1 MKNILLAILFVLLM
15 AVHVFAGPP
24 GIPPQSITVNGTTC
38 PPGGSCTITDSTR
51 APALVY
57 DTIYLDITTGLD
69 SALGAPLAWT
79 KVQGPVGSAITT
91 IAAANVS
98 YGTFTV
104 NANGYDVTAAV
115 YVSGTQTATFTLSG
129 LTSGKMY
136 RFQFT
141 PTVTGQV
148 PTFTA
153 TSGISGSTIPTIVTA
168 TVETIYFRAS
178 ATTAV
183 FTASNTGASTW
194 STATT
199 TLYEYGRPV
208 VARQFSHTIQQ
219 TLVFDWL
226 PPLDWD
232 GTIAG
237 WQWAGVVD
245 NATAPANGETIICQL
260 GGYAIGSSDSL
271 SQAMGTS
278 VSSAFTADAT
288 YAQYDEIISTMS
300 GAVTI
305 ANSPAAG
312 KKVKLALDCLT
323 TGTYAQAGPSMAG
336 LWIKH
341 GRTLAH

>member
-1 MKNILLAILFVLLM
+1 MKRLLLTILFILW
-15 AVHVFAGPP
+15 AGAVFAGPP
-24 GIPPQSITVNGTTC
+24 PIPPQPTTINGTTC
-38 PPGGSCTITDSTR
+38 TPGSTCTVTDSTK

-104 NANGYDVTAAV
+104 NANGYDITTAV

-129 LTSGKMY
+129 LTVGKMY

-141 PTVTGQV
+141 PTSTGQV

-153 TSGISGSTIPTIVTA
+153 TSGISSANIPTIITA

-183 FTASNTGASTW
+183 FTATNTATATW
-194 STATT
+194 STTAT

-208 VARQFSHTIQQ
+208 VARQFSHAVQQ
-219 TLVFDWL
+219 TLIFDWL

-232 GTIAG
+232 GGTIY

-245 NATAPANGETIICQL
+245 NATAPANTETIICQL
-260 GGYAIGSSDSL
+260 GGYAVASSDSL

-278 VSSAFTADAT
+278 VSSTFTANAT
-288 YAQYDEIISTMS
+288 YAQYDEIISTLS

-305 ANSPAAG
+305 ANTPAAG

-323 TGTYAQAGPSMAG
+323 TGTYAQAGPSMTG
-336 LWIKH
+336 LWLKF

>member
-1 MKNILLAILFVLLM
+1 MLALGQTTGVG
-15 AVHVFAGPP
+15 GPATTT
-24 GIPPQSITVNGTTC
+24 INTTC
-38 PPGGSCTITDSTR
+38 TNGQTITYNTSTGKWDTC
-51 APALVY
+51 ANLITSLTVY
-57 DTIYLDITTGLD
+57 DTAYLDITLGLD

-91 IAAANVS
+91 TATANVS
-98 YGTFTV
+98 YGTYIV
-104 NANGYDVTAAV
+104 NANGIDVTSAV
-115 YVSGTQTATFTLSG
+115 WVSGTQTSTFTMTA

-136 RFQFT
+136 RFQFV

-153 TSGISGSTIPTIVTA
+153 TSGISGANIPTITTA
-168 TVETIYFRAS
+168 ITETIYFRAS

-183 FTASNTGASTW
+183 FTATNTGASTW
-194 STATT
+194 STTST

-208 VARQFSHTIQQ
+208 VARQFAHTAQQ
-219 TLVFDWL
+219 TLIFDWL

-260 GGYAIGSSDSL
+260 GGHAVGSSDSL

-278 VSSAFTADAT
+278 VSSTFTADT
-288 YAQYDEIISTMS
+288 SYAQYDEIISTMS

-305 ANSPAAG
+305 ANTPAAG

-323 TGTYAQAGPSMAG
+323 TGTYAQAGPSMTG
-336 LWIKH
+336 LWLKF